1 MLIKRAVIFA
11 NGHLPDLDSAR
22 ALLAEDDFVIAAD
35 GGARHAL
42 AIGRTPDLVV
52 GDLDSITRETQK
64 KLEQDGVEIIRF
76 SRDKNETD
84 LELAIQHALKL
95 NLRKIL
101 IVAALGERLDQT
113 LGNLS
118 LMTDPKLSDLDLR
131 LDDGAEEVFFC
142 RDQARV
148 CGRSGDV
155 VSLIPWQGDV
165 TGVLTSG
172 LKWPLAEETLYAN
185 KTRGISNE
193 MIAEIAEVRINSGLL
208 LVVHTRTTVA

>member
-1 MLIKRAVIFA
+1 LLIKRAVIFA

-22 ALLAEDDFVIAAD
+22 ALLADDDFVIAAD
-35 GGARHAL
+35 GGARHTL

-52 GDLDSITRETQK
+52 GDLDSITRETRE
-64 KLEQDGVEIIRF
+64 KLEQAGVEFVRF

-84 LELAIQHALKL
+84 LELAIQHALRL
-95 NLRKIL
+95 NFGKIL
-101 IVAALGERLDQT
+101 VVAALGERLDQT

-148 CGRSGDV
+148 CGRNGDV

-193 MIAEIAEVRINSGLL
+193 MTAEIAEVRINSGLL